1 MTSSA
6 HRSLS
11 APRAFAPE
19 RSRPAIY
26 GLDIETDTTV
36 DGLDPRV
43 ARIVA
48 VAVAGPDGSRVFDDT
63 DEALLLDRLDWH
75 LASLEP
81 GVIATWNGASFDLP
95 FLADR
100 ARTAG
105 VPLGLRLTLDPSI
118 PGRREPLPG
127 HTGAY
132 RGSWHGHAHLDAYQL
147 FRADVVP
154 AVGVS
159 GGLKAISRLCGL
171 DPIELPAA
179 DLHLYPAD
187 QVSAYVASDALRT
200 RELVA
205 RRWSTARFAV
215 DHPLAPGRAL

>member
-1 MTSSA
+1 MTSRTIVLA
-6 HRSLS
+6 
-11 APRAFAPE
+11 AD
-19 RSRPAIY
+19 RPVPPIY
-26 GLDIETDTTV
+26 GLDIETDTTC

-48 VAVAGPDGSRVFDDT
+48 VAVAGPDGPRVFDDA

-81 GVIATWNGASFDLP
+81 GVVATWNGSSFDLP
-95 FLADR
+95 FVADR
-100 ARTAG
+100 ARRAR
-105 VPLGLRLTLDPSI
+105 VRLGLRLTLDPSI
-118 PGRREPLPG
+118 PAREPLPG
-127 HTGAY
+127 HAGSY

-171 DPIELPAA
+171 DPVELPAA
-179 DLHLYPAD
+179 ELHDFPPD
-187 QVSAYVASDALRT
+187 QISAYVASDAWCT
-200 RELVA
+200 RELVG

-215 DHPLAPGRAL
+215 DHPPTGRHHARVIARG